1 MHVLKG
7 LASAFP
13 LRYLHLK
20 HNRVAQSQLYDQVRL
35 VLQEKILEM
44 HIATAPAAS
53 GHPTPPR
60 ALVLSGKHMLQLM
73 ESPLADHF
81 IKVALTTVRLC
92 GRWNDLEELNLSG
105 NSIGNAGAYEIGFFL
120 SLHPPLRVLDLSNNC
135 IDGTDWLGGGSD
147 LSTDAGSSLS

>member
-7 LASAFP
+7 LAAAFP

-20 HNRVAQSQLYDQVRL
+20 RNSVTQTHLYDQVRL

-44 HIATAPAAS
+44 HISTALVADPM
-53 GHPTPPR
+53 PPR
-60 ALVLSGKHMLQLM
+60 SLVLTGKHMLQLM

-92 GRWNDLEELNLSG
+92 GRRNSLEGLDLSG
-105 NSIGNAGAYEIGFFL
+105 NSIRNAGAYEIGLFL
-120 SLHPPLRVLDLSNNC
+120 SLQPPLRVLNLSNNC
-135 IDGTDWLGGGSD
+135 IDGMKWL
-147 LSTDAGSSLS
+147 LACSLLI